1 MRRKSISKL
10 KLPVRVI
17 IFPGGTEIGLEIFRS
32 LCHSRHIKL
41 FGATSLES
49 DAGCVLFKNYI
60 TGLPYVNDPSFLPEF
75 CNLLKKLKINF
86 IFPAH
91 DSAGLFLAEHQNE
104 LPCKVLISPP
114 KTCQICRDKRK
125 TYSFFNKLLSV
136 PHVFKNSDEVSHFP
150 VFLKPRIGEGSKGV
164 FLAETKKELE
174 GILESKRGLLI
185 LEYLPGK
192 EYTIDCFTNYEG
204 RLIFTGA
211 RERIRV
217 SNGISVDTRV
227 IDNKRFIPFAQII
240 NEQLKLQ
247 GAWFFQMKERNNG
260 DLVLLEIAPRVSG
273 GMGLFRNRGVN
284 LPLLTVYDALQIPI
298 EIMEQDFPNEMQRC
312 LFNYF
317 QKGFVSSF
325 KRSGKKEKNFF
336 DHVYI
341 DYDDCLVVNGKLN
354 YPMVL
359 FLIQCKGAG
368 IPVTILTRHKGPYE
382 ITLQSFGLDKLID
395 IFIELSDYEKKSNFI
410 KSKRPIFIDDSYR
423 ERKEVHDALGIPVF
437 SVDMVESLMDWSL
450 WYG

>member
-1 MRRKSISKL
+1 MRKKSTPKF
-10 KLPVRVI
+10 KAPVRVMV
-17 IFPGGTEIGLEIFRS
+17 FPGGTEIGLEIFRS
-32 LCHSRHIKL
+32 LCYSRHIEL
-41 FGATSLES
+41 FGSTSLES

-91 DSAGLFLAEHQNE
+91 DSAGLLLAKHQNE
-104 LPCKVLISPP
+104 LPCKVLISPL

-125 TYSFFNKLLSV
+125 TYSFFNKLLPV
-136 PHVFKNSDEVSHFP
+136 PHVFIHSDEVSHFP

-164 FLAETKKELE
+164 FLVKTKKELE

-204 RLIFTGA
+204 ELIFTGA

-217 SNGISVDTRV
+217 SHGISIDTLV
-227 IDNKRFIPFAQII
+227 VDNKRFIPFAETI
-240 NEQLKLQ
+240 NKHLQLQ
-247 GAWFFQMKERNNG
+247 GAWFFQMKERKNG
-260 DLVLLEIAPRVSG
+260 ELALLEIAPRVSG
-273 GMGLFRNRGVN
+273 GMGLFRHRGVN
-284 LPLLTVYDALQIPI
+284 LPLLTVYDALHIPV
-298 EIMEQDFPNEMQRC
+298 EIMEQSSPREMQRC

-317 QKGFVSSF
+317 TQGSF
-325 KRSGKKEKNFF
+325 PFIKKSNKRKPYFF
-336 DHVYI
+336 DHVYM
-341 DYDDCLVVNGKLN
+341 DYDDCLVTDGRLN
-354 YPMVL
+354 YLLVL
-359 FLIQCKGAG
+359 FLLQCKRAH
-368 IPVTILTRHKGPYE
+368 IPVTVLTRHKGVYKVS
-382 ITLQSFGLDKLID
+382 LQSVGLDRLID
-395 IFIELSDYEKKSNFI
+395 IFIELSDHEKKSDFI
-410 KSKRPIFIDDSYR
+410 NTKNPIFIDDSYR

-437 SVDMVESLMDWSL
+437 SLDMVESLIDWSL

>member
-1 MRRKSISKL
+1 MRRKSTSKL
-10 KLPVRVI
+10 KLPIRVM

-32 LCHSRHIKL
+32 LCYSRHIEL
-41 FGATSLES
+41 FGATSLER
-49 DAGCVLFKNYI
+49 DAGRTLFKNYI

-75 CNLLKKLKINF
+75 CKLLKKLKINF

-104 LPCKVLISPP
+104 LPCKVLISPL
-114 KTCQICRDKRK
+114 KTCQICRDKQK
-125 TYSFFNKLLSV
+125 TYHYFNKLLPV

-174 GILESKRGLLI
+174 GILENKKGLLI
-185 LEYLPGK
+185 SEYLPGK

-204 RLIFTGA
+204 KLIFTGT
-211 RERIRV
+211 RERIRI
-217 SNGISVDTRV
+217 SHGISVDTRV
-227 IDNKRFIPFAQII
+227 IDSKKFTPFAETI
-240 NEQLKLQ
+240 NTHLQLQ
-247 GAWFFQMKERNNG
+247 GAWFFQMKERENG
-260 DLVLLEIAPRVSG
+260 ELALLEIAPRVSG

-284 LPLLTVYDALQIPI
+284 LPLLTVYDALHISV
-298 EIMEQDFPNEMQRC
+298 EVMEQSFPSEMQRC

-317 QKGFVSSF
+317 TQVSIPF
-325 KRSGKKEKNFF
+325 IRKLNKNEKYFF

-341 DYDDCLVVNGKLN
+341 DYDDCLVIDGRLN
-354 YPMVL
+354 YLLLL
-359 FLIQCKGAG
+359 FLLQCKQEN
-368 IPVTILTRHKGPYE
+368 IPVTVLTRHKGPYK
-382 ITLQSFGLDKLID
+382 ISLQSFGLDRLID
-395 IFIELSDYEKKSNFI
+395 IFIELSEDEKKSNFI
-410 KSKRPIFIDDSYR
+410 DAKNPLFIDDSYR

-437 SVDMVESLMDWSL
+437 SLDMIESLIDWSV